1 MSLTRLAVVVVLV
14 VVAGVA
20 ARTMPLAEPAAAL
33 DLSALPHRLGEW
45 SGADE
50 PPPDDETL
58 AILKADATLHRTYV
72 DAAGAPV
79 GLYAAYYARQRPGV
93 SVHSPLHCLPG
104 TGWEPLEV
112 GTLPLSAAGSDAN
125 GSMRRM
131 VVRKGRER
139 ALVLYW
145 YSVNGR
151 TTGSEVASKL
161 LMLAGH
167 ARLQPG
173 GASLVRIVVPANE
186 SLADA
191 EAQALAFA
199 GTLLPRWVDLQTD

>member
-1 MSLTRLAVVVVLV
+1 MSAIRLAIAALLV
-14 VVAGVA
+14 MAAGVA
-20 ARTMPLAEPAAAL
+20 ARTVPLTEPASAL
-33 DLSALPHRLGEW
+33 ALSALPYDVDSWTGVD
-45 SGADE
+45 A
-50 PPPDDETL
+50 PPLDDETL
-58 AILKADATLHRTYV
+58 QVLKADATLHRTYV

-112 GTLPLSAAGSDAN
+112 STVPLTAPSDGVA

-131 VVRKGRER
+131 IVRKGRER

-151 TTGSEVASKL
+151 TTGSEVTSKL

-167 ARLQPG
+167 ARFQPG
-173 GASLVRIVVPANE
+173 GASLVRIVVPAND
-186 SLADA
+186 SIQDADA
-191 EAQALAFA
+191 QARAFA
-199 GTLLPRWVDLQTD
+199 RAILPHWQGLAR